1 MSVDRNIEATFC
13 FVDIAGYTA
22 LTETHGELAA
32 ADLVDDFAELIR
44 TATEPLG
51 HLHSLIGDCAFLVF
65 PDPIVATAALSA
77 LYKLVADRQ
86 NFPVVRAGLH
96 HGSAL
101 FRGNRHFGSAVNIA
115 ARVAAQAIGGQILC
129 TTYIAEILVRA
140 NLSDIAVEHQGPAS
154 LKNLPQPIDL
164 YEIVLSGSS
173 RQYAIDPV
181 CKMQVDKRR
190 AAGDLHFNNR
200 TYWFCS
206 LSCVE
211 RFAKQPSSYARAEGP
226 FDSDA

>member
-1 MSVDRNIEATFC
+1 MNADRNIEATFC

-44 TATEPLG
+44 AATEPLG
-51 HLHSLIGDCAFLVF
+51 HLQSLIGDCAFLVF
-65 PDPIVATAALSA
+65 PEPLVATAALSA
-77 LYKLVADRQ
+77 LYKLIADRQ

-96 HGSAL
+96 HGAAL
-101 FRGNRHFGSAVNIA
+101 FRGNRHFGSTVNIA

-129 TTYIAEILVRA
+129 TKQIAEIVVQA
-140 NLSDIAVEHQGPAS
+140 NLAEIEVEHQGPAS

-190 AAGDLHFNNR
+190 AAGDLRFNDK

-206 LSCVE
+206 LSWVE
-211 RFAKQPSSYARAEGP
+211 RFAKQPSSYARTEGQA
-226 FDSDA
+226 DA

>member
-1 MSVDRNIEATFC
+1 MSADRNIEATFC

-22 LTETHGELAA
+22 LTDTHGELAA

-44 TATEPLG
+44 TSVEPLG
-51 HLHSLIGDCAFLVF
+51 HLQSLIGDCAFLVF
-65 PDPIVATAALSA
+65 SDPLVATDALLA
-77 LYKLVADRQ
+77 LYKLIADRQ

-101 FRGNRHFGSAVNIA
+101 FRGNRHFGSTVNIA
-115 ARVAAQAIGGQILC
+115 ARVAAHATGGQILC
-129 TTYIAEILVRA
+129 TKQVAEILVQA
-140 NLSDIAVEHQGPAS
+140 ELSDIQVEHQGVAS

-190 AAGDLHFNNR
+190 AAGDLRFDNK

-206 LSCVE
+206 LSCAE
-211 RFAKQPSSYARAEGP
+211 RFAKQPSSYA
-226 FDSDA
+226 

>member
-22 LTETHGELAA
+22 LTDTHGELAA

-44 TATEPLG
+44 TSVGPLG
-51 HLHSLIGDCAFLVF
+51 HLQSLIGDCAFLVF
-65 PDPIVATAALSA
+65 SDPLVAIDALSA
-77 LYKLVADRQ
+77 LYRLVADRQ
-86 NFPVVRAGLH
+86 NFPIVRAGLH

-101 FRGNRHFGSAVNIA
+101 YRGNRHFGSAVNIA
-115 ARVAAQAIGGQILC
+115 ARAAAQAAGGQILC
-129 TTYIAEILVRA
+129 TKQIADVVVLA
-140 NLSDIAVEHQGPAS
+140 KHADIAGEHQSAGL

-164 YEIVLSGSS
+164 YELVLSGSS

-190 AAGDLHFNNR
+190 AAGDLRFNDKA
-200 TYWFCS
+200 Y
-206 LSCVE
+206 
-211 RFAKQPSSYARAEGP
+211 
-226 FDSDA
+226 